1 MKQVQ
6 ISEELF
12 QALVKYHLVGM
23 EDYREEIE
31 KGLESKLES
40 MTRRQFYSTYKTA
53 ATEGEPGRGKTE
65 ISGQGGNAP
74 GFSEIGFLCR

>member
-12 QALVKYHLVGM
+12 QALVKYHLVGI

-31 KGLESKLES
+31 KGLES

-53 ATEGEPGRGKTE
+53 ATEGEREEARQKYLDKVGMHRDF
-65 ISGQGGNAP
+65 Q
-74 GFSEIGFLCR
+74 R

>member
-53 ATEGEPGRGKTE
+53 ATEGEREEARQKYLGKV
-65 ISGQGGNAP
+65 GMHRDFQ
-74 GFSEIGFLCR
+74 R